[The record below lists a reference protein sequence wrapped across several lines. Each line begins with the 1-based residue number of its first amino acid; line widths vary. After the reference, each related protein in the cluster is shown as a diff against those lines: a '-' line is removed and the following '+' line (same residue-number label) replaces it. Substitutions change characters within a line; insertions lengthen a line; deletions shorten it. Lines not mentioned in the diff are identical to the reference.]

1 MDSGMYRLDFGQ
13 AGERHELITTAQL
26 MTLVVEAAC
35 ELGLA
40 LTAPP
45 RSP

>member
-1 MDSGMYRLDFGQ
+1 MYRLDFGPE
-13 AGERHELITTAQL
+13 GERRELLTTAQL
-26 MTLVVEAAC
+26 MTLVIEAAR